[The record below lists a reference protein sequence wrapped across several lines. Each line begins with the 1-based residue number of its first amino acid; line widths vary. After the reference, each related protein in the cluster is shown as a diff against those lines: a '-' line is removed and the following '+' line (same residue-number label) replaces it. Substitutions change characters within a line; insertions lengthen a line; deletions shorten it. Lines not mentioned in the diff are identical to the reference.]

1 MKRNLGLV
9 GGFIRGGKKGGGRA
23 KGKTRTE
30 LCLRQRELLAANG
43 KETGGHF
50 PGIVRAARL
59 GGRPPASNIPRIA
72 VRPGPTGE
80 VSCPTS
86 FASGVESRPFSFLNF
101 CPALLFFSLVTSWGL
116 LYTRADW
123 DLAPPSHSLS
133 VTYQNLLTYQMRSPP
148 SLPRKG

>member
-1 MKRNLGLV
+1 MKRDLGLV
-9 GGFIRGGKKGGGRA
+9 GGFIRGGKKGGGRV

-101 CPALLFFSLVTSWGL
+101 CPALLFFSLVTSWGGL
-116 LYTRADW
+116 TV
-123 DLAPPSHSLS
+123 HS
-133 VTYQNLLTYQMRSPP
+133 
-148 SLPRKG
+148 G